1 MKYKL
6 LVILFSVA
14 FLYSCRQTRTVQIF
28 PHKDISVDSLSAPES
43 RKERIHVGAERTR
56 QYFNKLKH
64 DRNIGI
70 VANQT
75 SLINQTHLVDT
86 LLSSGIQVF
95 KVFTPEHGFRG
106 VADAGA
112 VVNNDID
119 AKTGLPIISL
129 YGNRKKPSAADL
141 VGIDIM
147 VIDLQDVGTR
157 FYTYISTMTLVMEA
171 CAEQNIPVIIL
182 DRPNPNGFFVDGPV
196 LEKGF
201 ESFVGM
207 HPVPVVH
214 GMTMAEYAYMVN
226 EEGWLSN
233 GIKCDLDWVECSGY
247 KHDSYYQLPVRP
259 SPNLPNMNAILL
271 YPSLCFF
278 EGTKVSVG
286 RGTDYPFQVV
296 GYPGFEKGTFN
307 FTPVSRPG
315 ALNPPHK
322 NQSCNGFNLSDS
334 AINMIESPG
343 LRLHWLIDFY
353 NSDSTKSNFF
363 NSYFNTLAGSANLR
377 TQIEKGMT
385 EGEIRESWQPALN
398 EFKHLRE
405 RYLLYKDFED

>member
-1 MKYKL
+1 MKYIL

-28 PHKDISVDSLSAPES
+28 PHKDITVDSLSAPES

-64 DRNIGI
+64 DRKIGI

-75 SLINQTHLVDT
+75 SLVNQTHLVDT
-86 LLSSGIQVF
+86 LLSSGIQVL

-129 YGNRKKPSAADL
+129 YGNRKKPSASDL
-141 VGIDIM
+141 EGIDIM

-171 CAEQNIPVIIL
+171 CAEHNIPVIIL

-214 GMTMAEYAYMVN
+214 GMTMAEYAHMVN

-286 RGTDYPFQVV
+286 RGTDYPFQVA
-296 GYPGFEKGTFN
+296 GYPGFGKGIFS

-315 ALNPPHK
+315 ALNPPYK
-322 NQSCNGFNLSDS
+322 NQSCDGFNLSDS
-334 AINMIESPG
+334 AVKMIESPG

-353 NSDSTKSNFF
+353 KADSVKSSFF
-363 NSYFNTLAGSANLR
+363 NSYFNTLAGSSNLR

-385 EGEIRESWQPALN
+385 EAEIRESWQPALN
-398 EFKHLRE
+398 KFKNTRE
-405 RYLLYKDFED
+405 RYLLYKDFQD